1 MSDLNTMIK
10 NILGEKTILK
20 IKTLLSEQV
29 AATPVVAPVVDTP
42 IALAEVTLKDGS
54 KISYEG
60 EKLDVGVAVK
70 MVNADLSSAELI
82 DGEYELEDGSK
93 IYVKGGLVEK
103 IEAVVAAPVVEVPEL
118 DMNARV
124 AALESTL
131 KAMTDKDKAAETMLS
146 RLDAIEKI
154 SNSNSVAVKTTLE
167 AINAIV
173 EMPAAE
179 PILMQK
185 KAYNEMSKH
194 EKLLFN
200 KGKL

>member
-70 MVNADLSSAELI
+70 MVNADLSSAEII

>member
-1 MSDLNTMIK
+1 MSNLNTMIK
-10 NILGEKTILK
+10 NVLGEKTILK

-29 AATPVVAPVVDTP
+29 AATPVVAVVDTP

-70 MVNADLSSAELI
+70 LVNADGSSAEII

-103 IEAVVAAPVVEVPEL
+103 IEAAIVAPVVEVPEL
-118 DMNARV
+118 DMASRV

-131 KAMTDKDKAAETMLS
+131 KAMTDKDKATETMLS
-146 RLDAIEKI
+146 RLEEIEKI

-173 EMPAAE
+173 EMPAAD
-179 PILMQK
+179 PIVSNK
-185 KAYNEMSKH
+185 KDYKDMSKH

>member
-70 MVNADLSSAELI
+70 MVNADLSSAEII

-179 PILMQK
+179 PIVSQK
-185 KAYNEMSKH
+185 KAYKDMNKH

>member
-10 NILGEKTILK
+10 SVLGEERILK
-20 IKTLLSEQV
+20 LKALFNEQT
-29 AATPVVAPVVDTP
+29 ATPVVEPVVETP

-70 MVNADLSSAELI
+70 LVNADLSSSDVI

-103 IEAVVAAPVVEVPEL
+103 MEAAIVAPVVEVPEL
-118 DMNARV
+118 DMASRV
-124 AALESTL
+124 AALESSL
-131 KAMTDKDKAAETMLS
+131 KAMTDKDKATETMLS
-146 RLDAIEKI
+146 RLEEIEKI

-167 AINAIV
+167 AINTII

-179 PILMQK
+179 PIVK
-185 KAYNEMSKH
+185 VSKSYNEMSKH

>member
-70 MVNADLSSAELI
+70 LVNADLSSAEII

-173 EMPAAE
+173 EMPAAD
-179 PILMQK
+179 PILSNK
-185 KAYNEMSKH
+185 KDYKDMSKH

>member
-1 MSDLNTMIK
+1 MSNLNTAIK

-29 AATPVVAPVVDTP
+29 AATPVVEPVVETP

-70 MVNADLSSAELI
+70 LVNADGSSAEII

-103 IEAVVAAPVVEVPEL
+103 MEAAIVAPVVEVPEL
-118 DMNARV
+118 DMASRV
-124 AALESTL
+124 AALESAL
-131 KAMTDKDKAAETMLS
+131 KAMSEKDKATETMLS
-146 RLDAIEKI
+146 RLEAIEKI

-179 PILMQK
+179 PIVSNK
-185 KAYNEMSKH
+185 KDYKDMNKH

>member
-10 NILGEKTILK
+10 SVLGEERILK
-20 IKTLLSEQV
+20 LKALFNEQT
-29 AATPVVAPVVDTP
+29 ATPVVTPPVVDTP

-70 MVNADLSSAELI
+70 MVNADGSSAEII

-131 KAMTDKDKAAETMLS
+131 KAMTDKDKATETMLS
-146 RLDAIEKI
+146 RLEEIEKI

-179 PILMQK
+179 PIVSQK
-185 KAYNEMSKH
+185 KAYKDMNKH

>member
-1 MSDLNTMIK
+1 MSNLNTMIK
-10 NILGEKTILK
+10 NVLGEERILK
-20 IKTLLSEQV
+20 LKALFNEQT
-29 AATPVVAPVVDTP
+29 ATPVVAPVVETP

-70 MVNADLSSAELI
+70 MVNADLSSAEII

-103 IEAVVAAPVVEVPEL
+103 MEAAIVAPVVEVPEL
-118 DMNARV
+118 DMASRV

-131 KAMTDKDKAAETMLS
+131 KAMTEKDKATETMLS
-146 RLDAIEKI
+146 RLEEIEKI

-167 AINAIV
+167 AINTIV

-179 PILMQK
+179 PIVSNK
-185 KAYNEMSKH
+185 KDYKDMTKH

>member
-1 MSDLNTMIK
+1 MSNLNTMIK
-10 NILGEKTILK
+10 NVLGEERILK
-20 IKTLLSEQV
+20 LKALFNEQT
-29 AATPVVAPVVDTP
+29 ATPVVAPVVETP

-70 MVNADLSSAELI
+70 LVNADGSSAEII

-103 IEAVVAAPVVEVPEL
+103 MEAAIVAPVVEVPEL
-118 DMNARV
+118 DMASRV

-131 KAMTDKDKAAETMLS
+131 KAMTEKDKATETMLS
-146 RLDAIEKI
+146 RLEEIEKI

-167 AINAIV
+167 AINTIV

-179 PILMQK
+179 PIVSNK
-185 KAYNEMSKH
+185 KDYKDMTKH

>member
-70 MVNADLSSAELI
+70 LVNADGSSAEII
-82 DGEYELEDGSK
+82 DGE
-93 IYVKGGLVEK
+93 
-103 IEAVVAAPVVEVPEL
+103 
-118 DMNARV
+118 
-124 AALESTL
+124 
-131 KAMTDKDKAAETMLS
+131 
-146 RLDAIEKI
+146 
-154 SNSNSVAVKTTLE
+154 
-167 AINAIV
+167 
-173 EMPAAE
+173 
-179 PILMQK
+179 
-185 KAYNEMSKH
+185 
-194 EKLLFN
+194 
-200 KGKL
+200 

>member
-1 MSDLNTMIK
+1 MSNLNTAIK

-29 AATPVVAPVVDTP
+29 AATPVVEPVVETP

-60 EKLDVGVAVK
+60 EKLDVGVAIK
-70 MVNADLSSAELI
+70 MVNADGSSAEII

-103 IEAVVAAPVVEVPEL
+103 MEAAIVAPVVEVPEL
-118 DMNARV
+118 DMASRV
-124 AALESTL
+124 AALESAL
-131 KAMTDKDKAAETMLS
+131 KAMTEKDKATETMLS
-146 RLDAIEKI
+146 RLEEIEKI

-179 PILMQK
+179 PIVSNK
-185 KAYNEMSKH
+185 KDYKDMTKH
-194 EKLLFN
+194 EKLLYN